1 MAIRFGDRPV
11 VSKCSKCRVY
21 VKVNSEGIYFCIY
34 LTLFPYYTV
43 YYDNKVIIHAKN
55 RPYVSIEEHR
65 LESLDRQTEV
75 NSLAA

>member
-1 MAIRFGDRPV
+1 MAIDLSCQNVLNAEFMSKLIQREFIV
-11 VSKCSKCRVY
+11 VY
-21 VKVNSEGIYFCIY
+21 TLLYFLIIRSIMTIK
-34 LTLFPYYTV
+34 LTKTSSV
-43 YYDNKVIIHAKN
+43 